1 MGKIQFYGAISL
13 DGYLAT
19 TDDRLDWLTGLA
31 GIPVDAGH
39 DVLGKMTTAVMGRVT
54 YDTIAESASTL
65 TLNPYNPTMHSYV
78 LTQRPYQ
85 DTATITFT
93 SEDLL
98 GLARRLKQTIWQCLD
113 YWWTSH
119 SNPLIAD
126 DLIDELYLQ
135 IAPVTL
141 GQGKR
146 LFGDLNRR
154 HHFHLQSVHPSD
166 HWQNWSMK
174 KREISTRYPVDYG
187 RLGLLSVILKERL
200 LCG

>member
-39 DVLGKMTTAVMGRVT
+39 DVLGKMTTAIMGRVT

-98 GLARRLKQTIWQCLD
+98 GLARRLKQQSGNVWIIGGQTIL
-113 YWWTSH
+113 T
-119 SNPLIAD
+119 PLIAD

-154 HHFHLQSVHPSD
+154 HHFHLQSVHP
-166 HWQNWSMK
+166 
-174 KREISTRYPVDYG
+174 
-187 RLGLLSVILKERL
+187 LGPLAELVYEKGEN
-200 LCG
+200 

>member
-39 DVLGKMTTAVMGRVT
+39 DVLGKMTTAIMGRVT

-98 GLARRLKQTIWQCLD
+98 GLARRLKQQSGNVWI
-113 YWWTSH
+113 
-119 SNPLIAD
+119 IG
-126 DLIDELYLQ
+126 
-135 IAPVTL
+135 
-141 GQGKR
+141 GQA
-146 LFGDLNRR
+146 
-154 HHFHLQSVHPSD
+154 
-166 HWQNWSMK
+166 
-174 KREISTRYPVDYG
+174 
-187 RLGLLSVILKERL
+187 ILTP
-200 LCG
+200 